1 MQTFIMFLL
10 IIASVVLMVFA
21 ISKLKMH
28 PFIVML
34 VIAIVLGLVWGA
46 YQPETAG
53 LENPAKVVDTIKGG
67 FGGIMTSIGIVILC
81 GTIIGT
87 ILEKTGAAL
96 TVANTILKIVGKKNS
111 VVAMGAMG
119 YVTGI
124 PVFCDSGFV
133 VLSPISR
140 ALAQQSNISLAVMGT
155 ALSGGLY
162 ATHCLVPP
170 TPGPI
175 AMAGTLEA
183 DLGLTILVGLL
194 ISIPAVIVAILYAK
208 FVASKIDIPANS
220 EFTYEELQ
228 SKYGK
233 LPGAVQSF
241 APIILP
247 IILIALASV
256 AGFPGD
262 PFGTGFFANAIK
274 FIGKPEVALLLGVF
288 LSISLIPDSE
298 KENTLKWVTQGVTD
312 SAGILAITCA
322 GGSFGAILKCLPIA
336 NSVGTLTSTGIGVLI
351 PFIIAAILKIAMGAS
366 TVAMITTAGM
376 MAPLMATMGFT
387 SPLAKVLVVMAIG
400 AGSMFVSHAND
411 SYFWVVSQFSDMK
424 TNEAYK
430 CQTGMTGVMGLTV
443 IVIVFILSLFV

>member
-1 MQTFIMFLL
+1 MQTFVMFLL

-34 VIAIVLGLVWGA
+34 VIAMLLGLCWGL
-46 YQPETAG
+46 YQPGTAG
-53 LENPAKVVDTIKGG
+53 LETPADMVTTIKNG

-96 TVANTILKIVGKKNS
+96 TMANTILKLVGKKNS

-140 ALAQQSNISLAVMGT
+140 ALAQQSHISLAVMGT

-183 DLGLTILVGLL
+183 DLGLTILVGLC

-256 AGFPGD
+256 ASFPGS
-262 PFGTGFFANAIK
+262 PFGTGVFFKFIA

-288 LSISLIPDSE
+288 LSISLIPESE

-336 NSVGTLTSTGIGVLI
+336 DSVGSLTSTGIGVLI

-387 SPLAKVLVVMAIG
+387 SPLA
-400 AGSMFVSHAND
+400 
-411 SYFWVVSQFSDMK
+411 
-424 TNEAYK
+424 
-430 CQTGMTGVMGLTV
+430 
-443 IVIVFILSLFV
+443 LSLIHI

>member
-1 MQTFIMFLL
+1 MQTFVMFLL

-34 VIAIVLGLVWGA
+34 VIAMLLGLCWGL
-46 YQPETAG
+46 YQPGTAG
-53 LENPAKVVDTIKGG
+53 LETPADMVTTIKNG

-96 TVANTILKIVGKKNS
+96 TMANTILKLVGKKNS

-183 DLGLTILVGLL
+183 DLGLTILVGLC

-256 AGFPGD
+256 ASFPGS
-262 PFGTGFFANAIK
+262 PFGTGVFFKFIA

-288 LSISLIPDSE
+288 LSISLIPASE

-336 NSVGTLTSTGIGVLI
+336 DSVGSLTSTGIGVLI

-424 TNEAYK
+424 TEDAYK
-430 CQTGMTGVMGLTV
+430 CQTGMTAAMGITIIILL
-443 IVIVFILSLFV
+443 FIISLFA